1 MKRTNRKAWL
11 SGFYPKTAFTVGLML
26 IAQVSQ
32 AADFNMAG
40 NMRVIA
46 DFLMTLAPF
55 LGFLIF
61 ASGIYQFYKHE
72 KTRDERYGTASSIAK
87 IIIGAF
93 LVSINWFYGFMASS
107 FVGGD
112 ASSSGSGSRLLL
124 AVDAQ
129 MAEGSKLAVNSVI
142 PAETVTGLFA
152 FIAVIGIIAFI
163 NGLLALKNLGD
174 GRHDERDLY
183 KGITRI
189 AGGLV
194 CLNLKWAACFMGQL
208 FGIAMLC
215 PT

>member
-1 MKRTNRKAWL
+1 MKSNNHQAKSSDSYLKATL
-11 SGFYPKTAFTVGLML
+11 AVGLML
-26 IAQVSQ
+26 ITQASQ

-40 NMRVIA
+40 NMKVIA
-46 DFLMTLAPF
+46 EFLLVIAPF
-55 LGFLIF
+55 LGFLVF
-61 ASGIYQFYKHE
+61 ASGIYQFYKHA

-107 FVGGD
+107 FVGDD
-112 ASSSGSGSRLLL
+112 AGASGTGSRLLL

-129 MAEGSKLAVNSVI
+129 MAEGSKMAVDSVI

-183 KGITRI
+183 KGVTRI